1 MDILI
6 VMCIGIIIGHK
17 LFPLSL
23 KKLNEQLQV
32 ACTVLLIFSMGFM
45 LGTREDIIHEFST
58 LGLHSFIF
66 FLVPTLCSTIC
77 VFYLTKRFMTTDKVG
92 N

>member
-6 VMCIGIIIGHK
+6 VMCVGIIIGHK
-17 LFPLSL
+17 IFPLSL
-23 KKLNEQLQV
+23 KKLNERLQI

-45 LGTREDIIHEFST
+45 LGTRENIIHDLST

-66 FLVPTLCSTIC
+66 FLVPTLGSTIC
-77 VFYLTKRFMTTDKVG
+77 VFYLTKRFMNTNKAD